1 MTRISLLVGI
11 APESDIA
18 RGVLSIS
25 EADSAQAL
33 AVEPNLFMLTLERE
47 PGATYAR
54 GEFRSL
60 KTQTRY
66 PIQGNA
72 ALFEALSDY
81 VAGHRLTS

>member
-1 MTRISLLVGI
+1 VTRISLLVGI
-11 APESDIA
+11 APHSDITH
-18 RGVLSIS
+18 GVLSIS
-25 EADSAQAL
+25 EAESAEVL

-60 KTQTRY
+60 HTQARY

-72 ALFEALSDY
+72 ALFEALSEY
-81 VAGHRLTS
+81 VAGHRPTS